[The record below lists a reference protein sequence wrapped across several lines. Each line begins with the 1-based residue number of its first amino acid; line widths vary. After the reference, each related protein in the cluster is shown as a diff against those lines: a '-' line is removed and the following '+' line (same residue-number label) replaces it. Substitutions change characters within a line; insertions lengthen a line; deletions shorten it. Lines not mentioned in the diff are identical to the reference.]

1 MYDPASVPLFRLEV
15 ARLRRHF
22 AVLWLRGTEA
32 ISRPYTFELEIINT
46 GAVIDP
52 PSLMYKSVFLS
63 FKGSDQGFHGQIHS
77 ITRSHYQP
85 GPACYR
91 LQVGPRLAGL
101 AQRCQ
106 PRHFQY
112 LTATQIIARVL
123 EEHGVR
129 DYRFE
134 LKTDCRVRELCTQY
148 QETDLQLIQR
158 LCSQEGLHYHFCHSR
173 DEHELIIGDG
183 LRGFARGLVAPWRT
197 MPQQPGVTRF
207 RVETTGEDLPDSRT
221 HERAEGDGTLAFVR
235 SGQLMPLIEHP
246 VAEWN
251 HMWLITRVEHHAPA
265 ASVLACGEPPYF
277 NQFQA
282 TPWEVGFRTPAPS
295 SRERHP
301 DLRRA
306 WILGPRNEPA
316 ERDRYRRVRVQ
327 FEEGGQGVGARYGD
341 CWLPLAP
348 GLDLPMRGGMAVAVG
363 FLGGDMDRP
372 LIVAGLDSMP
382 GEPAP
387 VVREHRPA
395 AEPDSVRM
403 QLDWQMLLGEKRSLR
418 VDGGP
423 TLDLQVDSELTVKVG
438 ASQIR
443 LDADGLTLISPRVTF
458 ASQAE
463 NESGGESSG
472 ESANEPAVAATQ
484 PPGDGAKTQASEQS
498 EQEEGQP

>member
-32 ISRPYTFELEIINT
+32 ISQPYAFELEIINT

-63 FKGSDQGFHGQIHS
+63 FKGSDQGFHGQIHA
-77 ITRSHYQP
+77 ITRSHYRS

-91 LQVGPRLAGL
+91 LQVGPRLAAL
-101 AQRCQ
+101 AQRCHL
-106 PRHFQY
+106 RHFQH
-112 LTATQIIARVL
+112 LTASQIIARVL

-148 QETDLQLIQR
+148 QETDLQLFQR
-158 LCSQEGLHYHFCHSR
+158 LCRQEGLHYHFVHSR
-173 DEHELIIGDG
+173 EEHELIIGDG
-183 LRGFARGLVAPWRT
+183 LRGFARSPVAPWRT

-207 RVETTGEDLPDSRT
+207 TVDASGEDFPDSRT
-221 HERAEGDGTLAFVR
+221 HERAEGAGTLAFVR

-251 HMWLITRVEHHAPA
+251 HMWLINRVEHQVPA
-265 ASVLACGEPPYF
+265 AAALSSGQPHYS
-277 NQFQA
+277 NRFQA
-282 TPWEVGFRTPAPS
+282 TPWEVGFRPPEPS
-295 SRERHP
+295 SRDSHP

-306 WILGPRNEPA
+306 WILGPGNELA

-327 FEEGGQGVGARYGD
+327 FDEGGQGVGARYGD

-348 GLDLPMRGGMAVAVG
+348 GLELPMRGGMSVAVG

-372 LIVAGLDSMP
+372 LIVAGLDSVP
-382 GEPAP
+382 YGSAP
-387 VVREHRPA
+387 VVREPRPV
-395 AEPDSVRM
+395 AESDSVRM
-403 QLDWQMLLGEKRSLR
+403 QLDWQMLLGEKRSLHL
-418 VDGGP
+418 DGGP
-423 TLDLQVDSELTVKVG
+423 ALDLQVGSELTVKVG

-458 ASQAE
+458 ASQTE
-463 NESGGESSG
+463 SESGGECSG
-472 ESANEPAVAATQ
+472 ESADEPSVAAAQT
-484 PPGDGAKTQASEQS
+484 PGDGPKAKASEQS